1 MIYSYIQSKY
11 MFVLLYKILLHL
23 IWVIFNHQ
31 KCVKIRER
39 ERERKKPQRFSSER
53 SLSFCSFRTSKMA
66 ARTQRAGTLIRLLG
80 NVRFQNERTSFKAL
94 FPYQKVSNIV
104 NNSAFIHLNIYLF
117 YYVCTF
123 YRRKSRVE
131 PTWLDNTACST
142 PELFAP
148 FIHTLREILSLNTPD
163 VCHLINI
170 YLFMYAASYLD
181 HIHSHLEYYIHNLV
195 F

>member
-1 MIYSYIQSKY
+1 M
-11 MFVLLYKILLHL
+11 
-23 IWVIFNHQ
+23 
-31 KCVKIRER
+31 RER
-39 ERERKKPQRFSSER
+39 EREKKKPQRFSSER

-163 VCHLINI
+163 VSFNI
-170 YLFMYAASYLD
+170 YIYIYSVFIYVCSIIFRSYSFTFRILYSQSC
-181 HIHSHLEYYIHNLV
+181 ILNTFYFSITLYVQYFI
-195 F
+195 